1 MKELKYLNKYLL
13 KYWKKL
19 VFGFFIT
26 VIARIFSLIAPRL
39 IGNSLTA
46 VEYYFE
52 TKSLI
57 DLASL
62 KRTLLI
68 NITIIIGTALIS
80 GFFTFLM
87 RQAIINVSRYIEYDL
102 KNEIF
107 IQYQNLSQSFYKN
120 NRTGDLMNRIGEDVG
135 KVRMYFGPAIMYSIN
150 TIALFVIVVAYM
162 LSVAPKLTFYALLPL
177 PILSFMIFKLNKA
190 IHNRSTVV
198 QEMLSTLS
206 SFSQEVFT
214 GINIVK
220 SYNLTSSLLSNFN
233 TISNTAKD
241 KNMKLVTLQAW
252 FFPLMLFLIGIS
264 NLIVILIGGS
274 QYINGEIEIGILA
287 EFIIYVNM
295 LTWPVTV
302 VGWLTSIVQQA
313 EASQKRINDFLKEI
327 PKIKNGIGNSK
338 ITKGEIMFK
347 NVSLTYPESNI
358 KALNNVT
365 FTIFAGKTTGI
376 LGSVGSGKTSLLELI
391 VRLYD
396 PTQGDVLIDG
406 SNLKN
411 FNLYELRKS
420 IGYVPQNPFLFSES
434 IIDNI
439 KFGNNEAGNIE
450 IESAAKFAS
459 IDQEIKKLKNGYNTV
474 LGERGITLSGGQ
486 IQRISIARALIKN
499 PEIILLDDCLSSVDT
514 DTEEVILKNLESF
527 NKDKTTLIVSHRV
540 SSIKSADNIIV
551 LKDGNIIEEGTHE
564 ELIKN
569 KTYYNKLFD
578 YQQSKQNN

>member
-150 TIALFVIVVAYM
+150 TIALFVIVIAYM

-233 TISNTAKD
+233 TISNTTKD

-411 FNLYELRKS
+411 FNLHELRKS

-527 NKDKTTLIVSHRV
+527 NKNKTTLIVSHRV

>member
-107 IQYQNLSQSFYKN
+107 IQYQNLSQSLYKN

-150 TIALFVIVVAYM
+150 TIALFVIVIAYM

-220 SYNLTSSLLSNFN
+220 SYSLTSSLLSNFN

>member
-1 MKELKYLNKYLL
+1 
-13 KYWKKL
+13 
-19 VFGFFIT
+19 
-26 VIARIFSLIAPRL
+26 
-39 IGNSLTA
+39 
-46 VEYYFE
+46 
-52 TKSLI
+52 
-57 DLASL
+57 
-62 KRTLLI
+62 
-68 NITIIIGTALIS
+68 
-80 GFFTFLM
+80 
-87 RQAIINVSRYIEYDL
+87 
-102 KNEIF
+102 
-107 IQYQNLSQSFYKN
+107 
-120 NRTGDLMNRIGEDVG
+120 
-135 KVRMYFGPAIMYSIN
+135 
-150 TIALFVIVVAYM
+150 
-162 LSVAPKLTFYALLPL
+162 
-177 PILSFMIFKLNKA
+177 
-190 IHNRSTVV
+190 
-198 QEMLSTLS
+198 
-206 SFSQEVFT
+206 
-214 GINIVK
+214 
-220 SYNLTSSLLSNFN
+220 
-233 TISNTAKD
+233 
-241 KNMKLVTLQAW
+241 
-252 FFPLMLFLIGIS
+252 
-264 NLIVILIGGS
+264 
-274 QYINGEIEIGILA
+274 
-287 EFIIYVNM
+287 M